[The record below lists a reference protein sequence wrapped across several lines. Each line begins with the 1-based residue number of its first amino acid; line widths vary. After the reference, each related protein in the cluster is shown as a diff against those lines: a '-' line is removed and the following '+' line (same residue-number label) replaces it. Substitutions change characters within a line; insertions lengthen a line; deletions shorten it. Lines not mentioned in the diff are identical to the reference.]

1 MWLLF
6 SNMLV
11 SFLFKFPLKQ
21 HEMQNNSWFLF
32 ENNSDA
38 SLTIA
43 LDWFSWCDLL
53 NPVIWILS
61 FSSRGVTAATTLS
74 INVKQH
80 QQLWSLP
87 MNQVIH
93 YKHLVLISLKF
104 MKVTTGKTACY
115 TFFHCTDHHRI
126 KMSLQHEQITKHY
139 FINECTNPQRT
150 NSSVSLNKIQHNTQ
164 ILALLLRARAQKAC
178 WNLYLYTKL
187 EDSCHL
193 CNDRITNQTL

>member
-1 MWLLF
+1 MQSPWTISEFSDFFFQASISLNNSRTCVFVINMWLLF

-11 SFLFKFPLKQ
+11 TFLFKFPLKQ
-21 HEMQNNSWFLF
+21 HEMQNTSWLLF

-38 SLTIA
+38 FITIA
-43 LDWFSWCDLL
+43 LDWSSWCVML

-74 INVKQH
+74 ITVKQH

-87 MNQVIH
+87 IDQTSH

-115 TFFHCTDHHRI
+115 TF
-126 KMSLQHEQITKHY
+126 
-139 FINECTNPQRT
+139 P
-150 NSSVSLNKIQHNTQ
+150 
-164 ILALLLRARAQKAC
+164 
-178 WNLYLYTKL
+178 LY
-187 EDSCHL
+187 
-193 CNDRITNQTL
+193 RPP